1 MNVGEVAA
9 LAGVTV
15 RTLHHYDR
23 IGLLSPSGRTA
34 AGYRQY
40 APADL
45 DRLHQV
51 LLYRELG
58 FPLEEVA
65 TLLDDPSADP
75 GAHLR
80 RQHRLLR
87 DRLERTSA
95 MVAAVEKE
103 MEARAMGISLT
114 PEERFEVFG
123 EHDPAQ
129 YERRGRR
136 SAGARPTP
144 TRSRSGGRRPTR
156 KDDWVRIKAEGADLE
171 ARFAAALQDGV
182 PADSEPAMDLA
193 EEHRQLDHPAL
204 LRLPARDA
212 RRPRPDVRRGRAVHG
227 ALRGDRARP
236 GAVRE
241 HRRPGQRRPPG
252 LTAVLRSARTLGTW
266 PPERGPAQTR
276 MSSSPCSMPS
286 QPSSASRQRSQ
297 AAAISSSS
305 AGVASP

>member
-75 GAHLR
+75 EAHLR

-87 DRLERTSA
+87 DRLERTSG

-123 EHDPAQ
+123 ENDPAQ
-129 YERRGRR
+129 YDAEVRGALGRDRRVRSSPSGRR
-136 SAGARPTP
+136 RRTPRTTGCGSRRRAPTSSGASPPRCGPACPRTP
-144 TRSRSGGRRPTR
+144 T
-156 KDDWVRIKAEGADLE
+156 E
-171 ARFAAALQDGV
+171 
-182 PADSEPAMDLA
+182 AMDLA
-193 EEHRQLDHPAL
+193 EEHRQQITRNFYDCPPEMHAGL
-204 LRLPARDA
+204 
-212 RRPRPDVRRGRAVHG
+212 GRMYVEDERFTAHYEEI
-227 ALRGDRARP
+227 A
-236 GAVRE
+236 
-241 HRRPGQRRPPG
+241 PG
-252 LTAVLRSARTLGTW
+252 LAQYVSTAVQANAARQG
-266 PPERGPAQTR
+266 
-276 MSSSPCSMPS
+276 
-286 QPSSASRQRSQ
+286 
-297 AAAISSSS
+297 
-305 AGVASP
+305 